1 MRFKDR
7 KNAGQQLAQA
17 LAAYKDAPN
26 TIVLGLPR
34 GGVIVA
40 KEIAKALNLPLD
52 VIIARKIGAPSNPE
66 LAVGALTVGGT
77 YYINK
82 PLVES
87 MGLTVDSLTPI
98 IEAETQEAIRRE
110 EKYRTGKK
118 PLEFK
123 DKTIILVDDGIATGA
138 TMRVAMIAA
147 KNLGAQKIIVAVPVM
162 PIESVYA
169 LKNNVD
175 ELVCLYPADEF
186 FGVGQFYEEFP
197 QVTDDEV
204 IEALK

>member
-147 KNLGAQKIIVAVPVM
+147 K
-162 PIESVYA
+162 
-169 LKNNVD
+169 
-175 ELVCLYPADEF
+175 
-186 FGVGQFYEEFP
+186 
-197 QVTDDEV
+197 
-204 IEALK
+204 